1 MSDLSCPAC
10 GSELDLSVLL
20 ASQADHQALARLI
33 AVSVPMGALVMQYIA
48 LHTPAK
54 QRLTA
59 AKKIKLVM
67 QLLPDLERQAIHRVG
82 RDWTVPLAMWAQA
95 IDQML
100 ATRDA
105 GRLDLPLKGH
115 GYLYAV
121 LQKMADKAE
130 ATAEAQHETERRT
143 GITTR
148 PNVQVR
154 GQAVNAGHALPAI
167 DATLAALDQRDRTAA
182 PIPEAVRQKLAQLRG
197 GSASAKTTTPPERKP
212 S

>member
-1 MSDLSCPAC
+1 MSSPDLSCPAC
-10 GSELDLSVLL
+10 GAELDLSVLF
-20 ASQADHQALARLI
+20 AHQADQQALARLI
-33 AVSVPMGALVMQYIA
+33 AVSVPLGARVMQYIG

-67 QLLPDLERQAIHRVG
+67 QLLPDLERQAVTRAG
-82 RDWTVPLAMWAQA
+82 RDWPAPLALWAQA

-105 GRLDLPLKGH
+105 GRLELPLKGH

-121 LQKMADKAE
+121 LQGLADKAE
-130 ATAEAQHETERRT
+130 ASAEAQAEADRRT
-143 GITTR
+143 GAANR
-148 PNVQVR
+148 PVVQVR
-154 GQAVNAGHALPAI
+154 GAAVSVGQALRSTV

-182 PIPEAVRQKLAQLRG
+182 PMPDHIRQKLAAMR
-197 GSASAKTTTPPERKP
+197 RKP
-212 S
+212 ADPNTQTE

>member
-1 MSDLSCPAC
+1 MSDLSCPTC
-10 GSELDLSVLL
+10 GAELDLSVLF
-20 ASQADHQALARLI
+20 AHHADHQALARLI
-33 AVSVPMGALVMQYIA
+33 AVSVPLGARVMQYIS

-59 AKKIKLVM
+59 AKKIKLII
-67 QLLPDLERQAIHRVG
+67 QLLPDLERQAVTRVG
-82 RDWTVPLAMWAQA
+82 RDWPAPLALWAQA

-121 LQKMADKAE
+121 LQGLADKAE
-130 ATAEAQHETERRT
+130 ASAEQQAEADRRT
-143 GITTR
+143 GGSAR
-148 PNVQVR
+148 PVVQVR
-154 GQAVNAGHALPAI
+154 GQPVAISHAV

-182 PIPEAVRQKLAQLRG
+182 PMPPDVRAKLAALRN
-197 GSASAKTTTPPERKP
+197 STPKPEGTK